1 MKIVFCYIDNDIFFP
16 WRYDDSLREIL
27 VRSCKHDFPHQVKS
41 DESKSVTPETEEV
54 REDKA
59 KQCTIST
66 KMS

>member
-1 MKIVFCYIDNDIFFP
+1 MINSFPGDTTIPFVRYIV
-16 WRYDDSLREIL
+16 L